1 MWYQTG
7 NKNNLKP
14 RRCPMPQ
21 PIICLDEEVRH
32 FAERFRSVWSK
43 PQYQYFVTVLL
54 GLLECEGKR
63 TLSGIVSKVAQP
75 PSLSGLSRFFSE
87 APWDQEALAAIW
99 LEHFRAEMQP
109 LVEVEREQ
117 QRTAQPKR
125 RGRPKQPLVTG
136 YVIGDDS
143 TMSKPKGRKMEGLGK
158 HHSTTHD
165 QRITGHSL
173 VQGLYVLLD
182 RRCPLAPQL
191 YRQAKVCETEEVEF
205 QSKIELME
213 TLIREFEPVAAT
225 RTHVLLD
232 SWYCAKCLWHAARER
247 DFLITTGI
255 KSNRWLRVPDESLP
269 QGWRWQKL
277 SEYLVSL
284 TEQDFRPT
292 SWPRGGKKVYVH
304 VVTTS
309 VRKLYRC
316 QIVIVRQSLDAPL
329 SQARYWASSDLEAD
343 PETLLAHIS
352 ARWDIEVLFGDGKE
366 ELGLD
371 HYQLMSAQALV
382 RFWTLAMLAYVFL
395 EEEQQRLRVAWQ
407 RPVTIGEARRE
418 LQRRHRHRLLVW
430 LHEQFLSGTHP
441 EMLFDLFAA

>member
-1 MWYQTG
+1 
-7 NKNNLKP
+7 
-14 RRCPMPQ
+14 MPQ
-21 PIICLDEEVRH
+21 PIICLDEEVCH
-32 FAERFRSVWSK
+32 FAERFRSVFSK

-54 GLLECEGKR
+54 GLMECDGKR
-63 TLSGIVSKVAQP
+63 TLSGVLSKVGEP

-87 APWDQEALAAIW
+87 APWVQEALVVIW

-109 LVEVEREQ
+109 LVEAEREQ
-117 QRTAQPKR
+117 QRQQQPKR

-143 TMSKPKGRKMEGLGK
+143 TMSKPRGRKMEGLGK
-158 HHSTTHD
+158 HHSTTYD
-165 QRITGHSL
+165 QRIVGHSL

-182 RRCPLAPQL
+182 RKCPLAPQL
-191 YRQAKVCETEEVEF
+191 YRQAKVCEAEEAAF

-213 TLIREFEPVAAT
+213 TLIREFEPVAGT
-225 RTHVLLD
+225 KTHILLD
-232 SWYCAKCLWHAARER
+232 SWYGAKCLWHAARER
-247 DFLITTGI
+247 DFLITTGL
-255 KSNRWLRVPDESLP
+255 KSNRWLRVSDETTA

-277 SEYLVSL
+277 SDYLASL
-284 TEQDFRPT
+284 TEPDFVQT
-292 SWPRGGKKVYVH
+292 CWQRGGKNVYVH

-329 SQARYWASSDLEAD
+329 SQARYWASSDLEANT
-343 PETLLAHIS
+343 EALLVHIS

-371 HYQLMSAQALV
+371 HYQLMSASAIL
-382 RFWTLAMLAYVFL
+382 RFWTLALLAYVFL
-395 EEEQQRLRVAWQ
+395 EEEQQRLRALWQ

-418 LQRRHRHRLLVW
+418 IQRRHRRCLLVW
-430 LHEQFLSGTHP
+430 LHHQFLSGTHP
-441 EMLFDLFAA
+441 ETLFDLFAA